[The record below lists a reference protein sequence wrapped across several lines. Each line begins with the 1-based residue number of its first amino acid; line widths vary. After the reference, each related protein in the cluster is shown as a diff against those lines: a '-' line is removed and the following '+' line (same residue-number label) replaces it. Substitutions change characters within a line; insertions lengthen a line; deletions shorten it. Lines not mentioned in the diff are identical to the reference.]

1 MAETKSPWPVLA
13 EQAQTKFNEAES
25 VWRQAKA
32 ALADA
37 ENQRSRIVDMLMEYR
52 LKLTQFER
60 QSNLS
65 DSVNCRQFLAQLVD
79 LDVQAQ
85 LQVQKM
91 QAAVTLAAD
100 RVKAAR
106 FDLDKMKKLVE
117 REEKQ
122 HQRQAAQSAQRR
134 MDEMATLRHSYKHA

>member
-13 EQAQTKFNEAES
+13 EQAQTKLNETEG

-37 ENQRSRIVDMLMEYR
+37 ESQRARIVDMLTEYR
-52 LKLTQFER
+52 LKLTEFER
-60 QSNLS
+60 QSNLA
-65 DSVNCRQFLAQLVD
+65 DSVNCRQFLAQLVN

-91 QAAVTLAAD
+91 HAAVSLAAD

-106 FDLDKMKKLVE
+106 IDLDNMKKLVE
-117 REEKQ
+117 REQKQ
-122 HQRQAAQSAQRR
+122 QQRQAAQSAQRR
-134 MDEMATLRHSYKHA
+134 IDEMATLRHSYKHA

>member
-1 MAETKSPWPVLA
+1 M
-13 EQAQTKFNEAES
+13 
-25 VWRQAKA
+25 
-32 ALADA
+32 
-37 ENQRSRIVDMLMEYR
+37 
-52 LKLTQFER
+52 
-60 QSNLS
+60 
-65 DSVNCRQFLAQLVD
+65 
-79 LDVQAQ
+79 QAQ

-117 REEKQ
+117 REQKQ

-134 MDEMATLRHSYKHA
+134 MDEMATLRHSYKPA

>member
-25 VWRQAKA
+25 VWRQAKT
-32 ALADA
+32 ALASA
-37 ENQRSRIVDMLMEYR
+37 ESQRARIVDMLAEYR
-52 LKLTQFER
+52 LKLTQFEQ

-65 DSVNCRQFLAQLVD
+65 DSVNCRQFLAHLVD

-91 QAAVTLAAD
+91 QAAVTLATD

-106 FDLDKMKKLVE
+106 IDLDKMKKLVE
-117 REEKQ
+117 REQKQ
-122 HQRQAAQSAQRR
+122 QQRQAAQSAQRR

>member
-13 EQAQTKFNEAES
+13 EQAQTKLNETES

-32 ALADA
+32 VLADA
-37 ENQRSRIVDMLMEYR
+37 ENQRSRIVDMLTEYR

-65 DSVNCRQFLAQLVD
+65 DSVNCRRFLAQLVD

-85 LQVQKM
+85 LQVQKL
-91 QAAVTLAAD
+91 QAAVSLAAD

-106 FDLDKMKKLVE
+106 IDLDKMKKLVE
-117 REEKQ
+117 REQKQ
-122 HQRQAAQSAQRR
+122 QQRQAAQSAQRR